1 MEIYCVV
8 EYAYNTYSYSGLEEY
23 NREYFQVKEAAL
35 QYIKNNNLILKE
47 YPKYDNEC
55 TLEVIQVN

>member
-8 EYAYNTYSYSGLEEY
+8 EYAYNTYSDSGLEEY

-47 YPKYDNEC
+47 YPKYDNE
-55 TLEVIQVN
+55 